1 MITELIAELPSESAY
16 LELLER
22 FDKLLKK
29 YSRKL
34 SLEDSYE
41 ELRLFFF
48 KIVNKMNRQNLCC
61 HSDGQAVNYIA
72 LSIKNYYIAL
82 SAKNKREAHTCFS
95 DMTDEQIAFVD
106 SLPATNEQLKIKKN
120 FPSIPPLTDKEI
132 NVLIMLFELGYSV
145 HETADILNT
154 SRQAVN
160 QTKLRAINKIREALV
175 C

>member
-1 MITELIAELPSESAY
+1 
-16 LELLER
+16 
-22 FDKLLKK
+22 
-29 YSRKL
+29 
-34 SLEDSYE
+34 
-41 ELRLFFF
+41 
-48 KIVNKMNRQNLCC
+48 
-61 HSDGQAVNYIA
+61 
-72 LSIKNYYIAL
+72 
-82 SAKNKREAHTCFS
+82 
-95 DMTDEQIAFVD
+95 MTDEQIAFVD
-106 SLPATNEQLKIKKN
+106 SLSATNEQLKIKEY

>member
-48 KIVNKMNRQNLCC
+48 EIVNKMNRQNLCC

-72 LSIKNYYIAL
+72 LSIKI
-82 SAKNKREAHTCFS
+82 T
-95 DMTDEQIAFVD
+95 T
-106 SLPATNEQLKIKKN
+106 LPYQQK
-120 FPSIPPLTDKEI
+120 I
-132 NVLIMLFELGYSV
+132 NV
-145 HETADILNT
+145 
-154 SRQAVN
+154 
-160 QTKLRAINKIREALV
+160 KPIRV
-175 C
+175 FQI